1 MPCIICFPR
10 QEVWSCSTQAT
21 TRTGISDSFPL
32 FLGLHHVLPEHGIQ
46 HACRTEKK
54 AQLKELCWIRNN
66 GFQNLNSS
74 QQDRISLPPQ
84 LHFLIAVMDT
94 TKFFIYRETRY
105 ENIQFLIANF
115 SWFCG
120 QSQAFL
126 LFLLGMQYGQT
137 VFHGMYIYT
146 QMRPGMHRSGAVSLY
161 VQRHRSSPEK
171 IYVHINMVYTCCRC
185 SNALNS
191 ETATYL

>member
-1 MPCIICFPR
+1 MPCIICFPQ

-126 LFLLGMQYGQT
+126 LFLLGMQYGQCFMGCT
-137 VFHGMYIYT
+137 FTHRWDLGCTDQGQCPCTFRDTGPVLKKYMYI
-146 QMRPGMHRSGAVSLY
+146 
-161 VQRHRSSPEK
+161 
-171 IYVHINMVYTCCRC
+171 
-185 SNALNS
+185 
-191 ETATYL
+191 